1 MGDSA
6 LNTSDADWYDVVR
19 RTDGTVICSFPA
31 GDRFLVYRSGGLI
44 SMRPLLDEEIIFTPN
59 AVVQFL
65 TCLGYRI
72 DGPSDNMISS
82 V

>member
-1 MGDSA
+1 MGESA
-6 LNTSDADWYDVVR
+6 LNSSDVDWYDVVR
-19 RTDGTVICSFPA
+19 RTDGTVICSFPG

-65 TCLGYRI
+65 TGLGCRI
-72 DGPSDNMISS
+72 EGLSDNMISS

>member
-6 LNTSDADWYDVVR
+6 LNSSDADWYDVVR
-19 RTDGTVICSFPA
+19 RTDGAVICSFPA

-65 TCLGYRI
+65 MGLGYRI